1 MNAPVVRKKL
11 RVSPNAA
18 FVAHRNCVDCH
29 ELVGKDAGKRCQS
42 RDFKSA
48 RTKDVPKGRVGLIK
62 RSCIFCAEAARPKAR
77 LYGWPRRE
85 GWVAENRS
93 GIPAVPQ
100 YTARGSRHIR
110 RSARR
115 HDLASRFFAQ
125 SHPEKCRPNCFC
137 TELDACLRIA
147 RTRPSCSPE
156 FGPGIPHGIPQLR
169 RSLLGYTA
177 LGSHS

>member
-11 RVSPNAA
+11 WVSPNAA
-18 FVAHRNCVDCH
+18 FVAHRNRVDCH

-42 RDFKSA
+42 RDVKSA
-48 RTKDVPKGRVGLIK
+48 RMKDVPKGRVGLIK
-62 RSCIFCAEAARPKAR
+62 RSRIFYGETTRPKAR

-100 YTARGSRHIR
+100 YTACGSRHIR

-115 HDLASRFFAQ
+115 HDLASGFSAQ
-125 SHPEKCRPNCFC
+125 SRPLKCRPNSFC

-147 RTRPSCSPE
+147 RTSSSCSPE
-156 FGPGIPHGIPQLR
+156 FGTGIPPRDSPRHTPTL
-169 RSLLGYTA
+169 
-177 LGSHS
+177 